1 MVELRSFPANEAM
14 ARSLVEDAGPDA
26 PGRRHA
32 EAWRPLGRR
41 RRSLRHLKQAH
52 YAVNGLRKPAS
63 GVVRLAKI
71 PLLRISAGVLC

>member
-1 MVELRSFPANEAM
+1 MVELQSFPANEAM
-14 ARSLVEDAGPDA
+14 ARSLVKYAGPDA

-41 RRSLRHLKQAH
+41 RRSLGHPEQAH
-52 YAVNGLRKPAS
+52 CAVNGLWKPAS

-71 PLLRISAGVLC
+71 PLLRISAVVLC